1 MQSILV
7 RFACVAILLIL
18 FAATFP
24 FPPVPSPSGE
34 FVCSVKN
41 LGLDEK
47 TWYNHF
53 TIAVKYRV
61 KFQISTNCKKR
72 LANFQFHEI
81 ENMSISNQRN
91 QLQIEIEFHILQ
103 PIF

>member
-1 MQSILV
+1 MRSN
-7 RFACVAILLIL
+7 FAVGAIER
-18 FAATFP
+18 
-24 FPPVPSPSGE
+24 GKE
-34 FVCSVKN
+34 
-41 LGLDEK
+41 
-47 TWYNHF
+47 